1 MGRGLSEL
9 QKTMLELAWNKYQ
22 EHRRMREEFKN
33 NPKLL
38 EEWHSIYT
46 DMNYNPYNVPEKFKI
61 VAKDNWLG
69 FIGIEDVFIKYYG
82 WTPKYEDRD
91 RKYFSKAEIGNKM
104 YMAAYIAVRKSL
116 DRLGQR
122 GLIDVNHSRG
132 YYYLT
137 SEGKQLMAKP
147 AK

>member
-9 QKTMLELAWNKYQ
+9 QKTMLKLTWDKYQ
-22 EHRRMREEFKN
+22 EHRKASAEFKN

-38 EEWHSIYT
+38 EEWYSIYA
-46 DMNYNPYNVPEKFKI
+46 DKNYNPNNVPEKFKV
-61 VAKDNWLG
+61 VAKDNWKGLV
-69 FIGIEDVFIKYYG
+69 GIEDVFIKYYG
-82 WTPKYEDRD
+82 WTPKYESRD
-91 RKYFSKAEIGNKM
+91 RKYFSKSEIGNKM

-116 DRLGQR
+116 DRLEQR
-122 GLIDVNHSRG
+122 GLINVNHSLG

-137 SEGKQLMAKP
+137 GEGQDLMAKP

>member
-9 QKTMLELAWNKYQ
+9 QKTMLKLAWDKWQ

-46 DMNYNPYNVPEKFKI
+46 DMNYNPNNVPEKFK
-61 VAKDNWLG
+61 VVSFPTRRSSDL
-69 FIGIEDVFIKYYG
+69 IEDVFIKYYG